1 MKTYNYEEND
11 VVAIM
16 KTTNG
21 TISILLETT
30 LAPITTANFI
40 GLAKQGY
47 YDWIIFHRIIKNF
60 MIQWWD
66 PSGTGMWGNS
76 IYGEK
81 FDDEFDPNLKNYKYT
96 ISMANSW
103 KNTNGSQFFINV
115 NDNNY
120 LDNRHSVFGEVVDWI
135 DNVDKISKVKTDRS
149 DRPEKELKIISLEI
163 KQCKLGVLKDY
174 DFDLEEAKKNYSNRW
189 EKIKSMKK
197 DFKVSSWNTVSV
209 HYTGTFEN
217 WEKFDSSLDRWEPL
231 DFIVWGGMMIS
242 GFDSAVIGMKIWEKK
257 SITLSPKDAYWERN
271 EKNTQIIPK
280 ADLAVFENA
289 WFDLKVWTILPT
301 QMWNIE
307 IIADDELTVTID
319 ANHSMAGKTLNFDI
333 EIVDI
338 K

>member
-1 MKTYNYEEND
+1 
-11 VVAIM
+11 
-16 KTTNG
+16 
-21 TISILLETT
+21 
-30 LAPITTANFI
+30 
-40 GLAKQGY
+40 
-47 YDWIIFHRIIKNF
+47 
-60 MIQWWD
+60 
-66 PSGTGMWGNS
+66 
-76 IYGEK
+76 
-81 FDDEFDPNLKNYKYT
+81 
-96 ISMANSW
+96 
-103 KNTNGSQFFINV
+103 
-115 NDNNY
+115 
-120 LDNRHSVFGEVVDWI
+120 
-135 DNVDKISKVKTDRS
+135 
-149 DRPEKELKIISLEI
+149 
-163 KQCKLGVLKDY
+163 
-174 DFDLEEAKKNYSNRW
+174 
-189 EKIKSMKK
+189 MKK
-197 DFKVSSWNTVSV
+197 TFKIAILALIAALFITSCWVNQLTVQNGDTVSV

-307 IIADDELTVTID
+307 IIADDELIVTID